1 MSDYFLDYL
10 LKENAGD
17 SLKEILEEIITDFKW
32 NGGDRANIDITSPL
46 NQSEIDLRKIDLTKS
61 SIEIINDLYFNDNP
75 ILFLFLFYE
84 RIINQGRLEEIF
96 TYNSDLEN
104 PEFEYDPDIHEHLY
118 LTNVDVFMVRT
129 KNLIYI
135 FGNSSDPYYEFEEVV
150 ISSEGRNLKSPIAIK
165 TFERLGIKSDRTFSC
180 LLNIIE
186 AKFK

>member
-10 LKENAGD
+10 LKEKADD

-32 NGGDRANIDITSPL
+32 NGVDRANIDITSPL

-96 TYNSDLEN
+96 TYNSDLEK

-118 LTNVDVFMVRT
+118 STNVDVFMVRT

-150 ISSEGRNLKSPIAIK
+150 ISSEGRNLKSRIAIK
-165 TFERLGIKSDRTFSC
+165 TFERLGINSDRNFTS
-180 LLNIIE
+180 LLNFIE